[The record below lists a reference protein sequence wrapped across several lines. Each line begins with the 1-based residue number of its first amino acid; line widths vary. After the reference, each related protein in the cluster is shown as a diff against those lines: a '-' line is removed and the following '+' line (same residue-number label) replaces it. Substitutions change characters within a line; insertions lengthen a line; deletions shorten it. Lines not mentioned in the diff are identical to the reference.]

1 MQDLHIPTTEVLIL
15 SGVIALVG
23 GIILSRFTAY
33 FGLATYVVNI
43 VTLFAGGVLANV
55 LVKPFY
61 DPLDNSLQRPLLIAL
76 MGMMVVAILTM
87 AILARGR
94 SRT

>member
-1 MQDLHIPTTEVLIL
+1 MLNLEIPPFEVVVL
-15 SGVIALVG
+15 SGVCALVG
-23 GIILSRFTAY
+23 GIILSRFTTY
-33 FGLATYVVNI
+33 FGLATYLVNI

-61 DPLDNSLQRPLLIAL
+61 SPLDNSLQRPLLIAL

-87 AILARGR
+87 VVMARGR
-94 SRT
+94 SST